1 MSKTEWPK
9 AFLVDLDNTLHD
21 YRKIAHVARSALAH
35 RTEELSGVP
44 ADEVLKRYEQLIK
57 AEEGTVA
64 RSAHDMRTARIQ
76 RLLAALPGT
85 VSIAPE
91 ELVKVLEDSL
101 LREVRPFEG
110 ALEAFH
116 QLRQTAKAMIVT
128 EGYDDMQ
135 RAVTGRLGLSLR
147 DDELLAT
154 HRHGVRKVDGSAYRL
169 AHKWLNI
176 PAADIVVVGDNW
188 TWDVLASSEVGMCPI
203 WVRGT
208 APMPADQPPNY
219 LGSVQSF
226 MEVPPFIS
234 ELCRIRGTWQPS
246 CDPTRERTP
255 H

>member
-1 MSKTEWPK
+1 MTEIEWPK

-21 YRKIAHVARSALAH
+21 YRTMARVARTTLAY
-35 RTEELSGVP
+35 RIEELSGVP
-44 ADEVLKRYEQLIK
+44 ADEVLKHYEQLIK
-57 AEEGTVA
+57 VEEGTA
-64 RSAHDMRTARIQ
+64 ALSANDMRTARVKK
-76 RLLAALPGT
+76 LLATLPGT
-85 VSIAPE
+85 VSIASE
-91 ELVKVLEDSL
+91 ELVKLLEDSL

-110 ALEAFH
+110 ALEAFQ
-116 QLRQTAKAMIVT
+116 QLQLTTKTMIVT

-135 RAVTGRLGLSLR
+135 RAVTNRLGLSLR

-188 TWDVLASSEVGMCPI
+188 TWDVLASSGVGMCPI

-208 APMPADQPPNY
+208 DPLPTDEPPNY

-226 MEVPPFIS
+226 KEVPPFIS
-234 ELCRIRGTWQPS
+234 ELCRGGMRPPS
-246 CDPTRERTP
+246 CASLGARTP
-255 H
+255 R

>member
-1 MSKTEWPK
+1 MSETDWPR

-21 YRKIAHVARSALAH
+21 YRKIAHVARSTLAH
-35 RTEELSGVP
+35 RIEELCGVP
-44 ADEVLKRYEQLIK
+44 ADEVLKHYEQLIK

-64 RSAHDMRTARIQ
+64 RSAHDMRTARVQ
-76 RLLAALPGT
+76 KLLAALPGV
-85 VSIAPE
+85 VSIAPD

-116 QLRQTAKAMIVT
+116 QLRLTATTMIVT

-135 RAVTGRLGLSLR
+135 RAVIGRLGLSLR

-154 HRHGVRKVDGSAYRL
+154 YRHGVRKIDGSAYRL

-176 PAADIVVVGDNW
+176 AAADIVVVGDNW
-188 TWDVLASSEVGMCPI
+188 TWDVLASSGVGMCPI

-208 APMPADQPPNY
+208 DPVPADQPPNY

-226 MEVPPFIS
+226 KEVPPFIS
-234 ELCRIRGTWQPS
+234 ELCLIRGTWQPS
-246 CDPTRERTP
+246 CAPTRERTP